1 MKTGQYIILSPNDI
15 LDLHKFRRM
24 VDKLESERV
33 SPFVNMSEIND
44 IISEC
49 GI

>member
-1 MKTGQYIILSPNDI
+1 MRTGYYIILAPDT
-15 LDLHKFRRM
+15 LVDLHKFRKM
-24 VDKLESERV
+24 IDKLESERV
-33 SPFVNMSEIND
+33 SPFIKLEEIND